1 MANYLKDK
9 IKGFLL
15 RNGLITE
22 DSFLEI
28 NTGIEKL
35 EHIINDMDKSIL
47 NLKISTLN
55 NSAHLMMD
63 RVMKDNNYGVIEIL
77 DNTKDV
83 VNFYEYIENFDTLLK
98 NYLKYKMFFD
108 EDYPEIKEIKFS
120 MALKDKELIE
130 ILKEIAN
137 DYNVVI

>member
-28 NTGIEKL
+28 NTGIDKL

-55 NSAHLMMD
+55 NSTHLMMD

-98 NYLKYKMFFD
+98 NYQKYKMFFD